1 MGRRNRARDN
11 APTMGL
17 LDRLL
22 KTEPR
27 SGAPSVPPSAT
38 AFQDSGGGPDSDP
51 AARTAVRRELV
62 QVTLRETMRRHA
74 VPSDWLEVRMLP
86 VVSRRK
92 RSGLHVQL
100 VVRQGQGSLLTYIPS
115 FQSSFMAE
123 IEKFDPRAWEW
134 LLSISW
140 QFAAITSTSA
150 GEMPSASDWRVTA
163 PGAAP
168 AAAHEAPP
176 AAAASGP
183 TVEDDVEED
192 LQALFAIRDA
202 ALQGTPAAE
211 DAQPDFEPTQP
222 GAEDR

>member
-1 MGRRNRARDN
+1 MGRGGRARDN
-11 APTMGL
+11 APMGL
-17 LDRLL
+17 LDRFL
-22 KTEPR
+22 KTEQR
-27 SGAPSVPPSAT
+27 GGAPSVPPSGSS
-38 AFQDSGGGPDSDP
+38 FQDSGAAAPDSDP

-86 VVSRRK
+86 VVSRRN

-100 VVRQGQGSLLTYIPS
+100 VVRQGQGSLLSYIPS
-115 FQSSFMAE
+115 FQSAFMAE

-140 QFAAITSTSA
+140 QFAAITSTNA

-163 PGAAP
+163 PGADP
-168 AAAHEAPP
+168 ATDATIPG
-176 AAAASGP
+176 SGSAI
-183 TVEDDVEED
+183 EDDVEED

-202 ALQGTPAAE
+202 ALQGAPAAGDE
-211 DAQPDFEPTQP
+211 QPDFEPTRP
-222 GAEDR
+222 GAEGR